1 MLSGEESGIGNLN
14 HQAAL
19 TAALAAER
27 EIKLYKKYTEKKR
40 YKIGNHASE
49 NGIVTA
55 CRKFKSKFNIR
66 ESTVQTL
73 KNKYKKMIKSAKRK
87 KRNTRKSNQRKKT
100 RSTHL
105 TRRDQRYGA
114 KILIILKKE
123 RWIST

>member
-14 HQAAL
+14 YQAAL

-27 EIKLYKKYTEKKR
+27 ERKLYKKYTEKER

-66 ESTVQTL
+66 ESTVQSL
-73 KNKYKKMIKSAKRK
+73 KNKYEQMIKSAERKNEAPGKAKRK
-87 KRNTRKSNQRKKT
+87 NEVYPS
-100 RSTHL
+100 
-105 TRRDQRYGA
+105 Y
-114 KILIILKKE
+114 
-123 RWIST
+123 